1 MGGPPQQQQQQRT
14 VAVVRVPLGRVA
26 RVTALRL
33 GTEAAPATVLT
44 RVVAAAA
51 AAAWGAPIA
60 GRAAGNAAAAATDTS
75 APLAA
80 AVLGGAQGSTVCL
93 ERLTASLAATLAA
106 HRADSPVDWDEGG
119 ARSAAVA
126 GGEFTRAAFRLP
138 PLHPRDNLRPAVSDM
153 DVVEGASA
161 ASRAERALTG
171 VKCDGCPRFQRQWDA
186 YARLRRVSTLLAAVR
201 ARYSIEALALFPE
214 MQTRLGVLRRLG
226 YTKRGADVVGQAAG
240 HAEADAA
247 GGGDGGGGGDDA
259 HAPPLLDVV
268 DLKGRVAAEVS
279 TCDELTFTEM
289 LFEGVLAPLN
299 PAETAALL
307 SALVFED
314 KSTNGND
321 GFLPPIEG
329 QQEPPQPPQ
338 SSGGS
343 AAAAAGEDAEEDE
356 VPPAEGPPPDAALSG
371 EAAAARDAAADND
384 GDAAGAAAGTTG
396 EEVAPLAYDGPSVTA
411 IPAALAVACEKLRL
425 IALALGRLQ
434 MDAGLELV
442 PSVFVRSVL
451 NFGLLLPVYAWA
463 CGVPFARI
471 CELTDVSEGTIVRTI
486 TGLENTCRE
495 LRNAARICGD
505 PVTFRKAEAAS
516 ACIRRDVIFA
526 SSLYL
531 A

>member
-1 MGGPPQQQQQQRT
+1 
-14 VAVVRVPLGRVA
+14 
-26 RVTALRL
+26 
-33 GTEAAPATVLT
+33 
-44 RVVAAAA
+44 
-51 AAAWGAPIA
+51 
-60 GRAAGNAAAAATDTS
+60 
-75 APLAA
+75 
-80 AVLGGAQGSTVCL
+80 
-93 ERLTASLAATLAA
+93 
-106 HRADSPVDWDEGG
+106 
-119 ARSAAVA
+119 
-126 GGEFTRAAFRLP
+126 
-138 PLHPRDNLRPAVSDM
+138 M

-161 ASRAERALTG
+161 AARAERALVG
-171 VKCDGCPRFQRQWDA
+171 VKCDGCPRFRRQWDA

-226 YTKRGADVVGQAAG
+226 YTKRGG
-240 HAEADAA
+240 DATGVD
-247 GGGDGGGGGDDA
+247 GGGDAASSSSTTATTTDA
-259 HAPPLLDVV
+259 APLLDVV

-314 KSTNGND
+314 KSSGGND
-321 GFLPPIEG
+321 GYLPPIEG
-329 QQEPPQPPQ
+329 ESATQQP
-338 SSGGS
+338 GAAAA
-343 AAAAAGEDAEEDE
+343 AAAAAGEDADEEDA
-356 VPPAEGPPPDAALSG
+356 PAVAAGLEGAPADAAPASG
-371 EAAAARDAAADND
+371 GDSSPLVAGRDAAGD
-384 GDAAGAAAGTTG
+384 GDSEADAAAPPTG
-396 EEVAPLAYDGPSVTA
+396 GEVAPLAYDGPSVTA
-411 IPAALAVACEKLRL
+411 IPVALAVACEKLRL

-434 MDAGLELV
+434 LDAGLDLV
-442 PSVFVRSVL
+442 PSAFVSSVL

-463 CGVPFARI
+463 LGVPFARI

-531 A
+531 S